1 MNLCFACH
9 VISTSIR
16 EDILA
21 TNTLT
26 NVLLKSKNLLPT
38 PSELEDRGQAT
49 INPAI
54 KAILRM
60 STLKTLRQLSS
71 FLGQLA
77 YIGRF
82 IVNLPGKAKPF
93 SKWIKK
99 GVPYAGGKDCQR
111 AFEEIKGT

>member
-1 MNLCFACH
+1 MCFICH
-9 VISTSIR
+9 VISTSVR

-21 TNTLT
+21 TNTPT
-26 NVLLKSKNLLPT
+26 DVLLNSKKLLSA

-49 INPAI
+49 INPV
-54 KAILRM
+54 ILHP
-60 STLKTLRQLSS
+60 TLRQLSS
-71 FLGQLA
+71 LLGQLA

-99 GVPYAGGKDCQR
+99 GVPYAGGKYCQM
-111 AFEEIKGT
+111 AIAMGIKYT